1 MENIYKVMADSY
13 IDLQTDNESRQCSID
28 IKNELI
34 TVYHM
39 FCYSNMWTCCAWMY
53 NIYNIY
59 VMFKTEFESDP
70 FQILLRYER
79 VKTTNN

>member
-1 MENIYKVMADSY
+1 MNHVMWHTGMENIYKVMADSY

-39 FCYSNMWTCCAWMY
+39 FCYSNM
-53 NIYNIY
+53 
-59 VMFKTEFESDP
+59 
-70 FQILLRYER
+70 
-79 VKTTNN
+79 